1 VKGEYG
7 FDPTGVLAEEQQGR
21 IDDIFAIL
29 ENPYY
34 DTFAFHGAA
43 GTGKTFTCG
52 HLAWRMLEKFGP
64 HSVLFI
70 SPTHAAARI
79 LRSKV
84 PKGVKVLTV
93 ANFVRTE
100 ADRVFDKTQFSLPHP
115 DDYGKIAHNLHTH
128 TLGGKDGAPL
138 NLRLVISDESS
149 MITQDSANSI
159 YQICKLLKAKYGL
172 VGDPYQLPP
181 VMTKEERRIFFENQD
196 KEDESPDDVIYAR
209 EMCHQ
214 FRSND
219 VTLRLMEVR
228 RNGGHILN
236 YATNVRENFRERHYL
251 PGKAQQDDG
260 AESGIYIARN
270 YQVFI
275 NNLAEAILE
284 SKTGIDVAA
293 IAYTNRTVQRLT
305 NDVRSILY
313 PDTWQEQYN
322 LGEAVLLPR
331 QTSFAPFVTEDGLV
345 CVEQFT
351 TRSAFYSTSHCIV
364 KKVEILDLDLDFGS
378 FDYETPVK
386 KTNKTLEFRMRGRF
400 QRILLK
406 HLHSSKEGYVYC
418 PVFTDKTSKE
428 GYDKARA
435 RVMSLIK
442 SGVIPGPGEAGHSKH
457 ITGKILQCMKS
468 FLPVIS
474 SANTM
479 TIHKA
484 QGCTLDKA
492 FIHHDVE
499 ICNESWRNNLL
510 YTSLTRASSQ
520 EVIFN
525 PCFLDEESVLP
536 HLENGK
542 RLLSLPP
549 SERKP
554 PKPSDK
560 QTAAR
565 LESLSLGLQ
574 TALLQCPPCR
584 E

>member
-1 VKGEYG
+1 MKGNYG
-7 FDPTGVLAEEQQGR
+7 FDPTGVLAEEQQDV
-21 IDDIFAIL
+21 IDDIFGIL

-64 HSVLFI
+64 HSILFI

-79 LRSKV
+79 LRGKV

-93 ANFVRTE
+93 ANFVRTK
-100 ADRVFDKTQFSLPHP
+100 ADRVFDKTEFSLPHR

-128 TLGGKDGAPL
+128 TLGGKDGVPL

-149 MITQDSANSI
+149 MITQDSANCI
-159 YQICKLLKAKYGL
+159 CQICKLLKAKYGL

-181 VMTKEERRIFFENQD
+181 VMTKEERRIFFENQG
-196 KEDESPDDVIYAR
+196 KEDENPDDVIYAR

-236 YATNVRENFRERHYL
+236 YATNVRENFRERHCL
-251 PGKAQQDDG
+251 PDKAQQDDG

-270 YQVFI
+270 YEDFI

-305 NDVRSILY
+305 NDVRKILY

-331 QTSFAPFVTEDGLV
+331 QTPFPPFVTEDGFV

-364 KKVEILDLDLDFGS
+364 KKVEILDLDLNFGS
-378 FDYETPVK
+378 FDYETPAK
-386 KTNKTLEFRMRGRF
+386 KINKTLEFRMCGRF

-428 GYDKARA
+428 DYEKAERK
-435 RVMSLIK
+435 VKHLMK
-442 SGVIPGPGEAGHSKH
+442 TGVIPGPGEEGYRKH
-457 ITGKILQCMKS
+457 PTGKILQCMKS

-484 QGCTLDKA
+484 QGCTLDKV

-499 ICNESWRNNLL
+499 TCNESWRNNLL

-520 EVIFN
+520 EVIFS

-554 PKPSDK
+554 PKLSEQEIDD
-560 QTAAR
+560 
-565 LESLSLGLQ
+565 LWES
-574 TALLQCPPCR
+574 
-584 E
+584 

>member
-1 VKGEYG
+1 VKGNYG
-7 FDPTGVLAEEQQGR
+7 FDPTGVLAEEQQAR
-21 IDDIFAIL
+21 IDDILAIL

-64 HSVLFI
+64 HSILFI

-79 LRSKV
+79 LRGKV
-84 PKGVKVLTV
+84 PRGVKVLTV
-93 ANFVRTE
+93 ANFVRTK
-100 ADRVFDKTQFSLPHP
+100 ADRVFNKTEFSLPHP
-115 DDYGKIAHNLHTH
+115 DDYKKIAHNLHTQK
-128 TLGGKDGAPL
+128 LGGEDGAPL

-149 MITQDSANSI
+149 MITQDSANCI
-159 YQICKLLKAKYGL
+159 CQICKLLKAKYGL

-181 VMTKEERRIFFENQD
+181 VMTKEERRIFFESQG
-196 KEDESPDDVIYAR
+196 KEDENPDDVIYAR

-228 RNGGHILN
+228 RNTGHILN
-236 YATNVRENFRERHYL
+236 YATNVRESFGERHCL

-260 AESGIYIARN
+260 TESGIYIARN
-270 YQVFI
+270 YEDFI

-322 LGEAVLLPR
+322 LGEAILLPR
-331 QTSFAPFVTEDGLV
+331 QTPFAPFVNENGLV
-345 CVEQFT
+345 SVEQFT

-364 KKVEILDLDLDFGS
+364 KKVEILDLYLDFGS
-378 FDYETPVK
+378 FDYETSVK
-386 KTNKTLEFRMRGRF
+386 KINKTVDFRMRGRF

-418 PVFTDKTSKE
+418 PVFTDKAPKE
-428 GYDKARA
+428 DYKKAERK
-435 RVMSLIK
+435 IK
-442 SGVIPGPGEAGHSKH
+442 YLMKAGVIPKPGEEGYRKH
-457 ITGKILQCMKS
+457 PTGKILQCMES

-479 TIHKA
+479 TIHKS

-492 FIHHDVE
+492 YIHHDVE
-499 ICNESWRNNLL
+499 TCNESWRNNLL

-520 EVIFN
+520 EVIFS

-554 PKPSDK
+554 PKLSEQEINDL
-560 QTAAR
+560 
-565 LESLSLGLQ
+565 LEF
-574 TALLQCPPCR
+574 
-584 E
+584 